1 MRFCLPHQCQ
11 VSMTECQAKGAQ
23 REELFEL
30 PGPSGTQHPIH
41 LRREPRAL
49 GAQFHPCRLPGKP
62 WSPGLERSCLA
73 ETTRGWV
80 SPRAQRTFLGGLPP
94 AQPKGVLQL

>member
-1 MRFCLPHQCQ
+1 MRFCPPHQCQ
-11 VSMTECQAKGAQ
+11 VSMTECQVKGAQ
-23 REELFEL
+23 REELFEF

-73 ETTRGWV
+73 ETTRAG
-80 SPRAQRTFLGGLPP
+80 
-94 AQPKGVLQL
+94 